1 MNSVIKCVLDIG
13 EQMLLCGGEV
23 HRTEDSM
30 SRICYACKAKKV
42 EIFTITSL
50 IVLTLE
56 DEGGNIYTQIREVN
70 NGSSNMEMLHMLNSL
85 SRQICK
91 MGCIPED
98 FDERLEN
105 IKNTNKYRKLIMLF
119 ANALMASSFTI
130 FFGGSFLEAGIAL
143 LAGGIVYLVALLAER
158 AHFNNIFSKLLSS
171 TSAAIIA
178 FAALKIALV
187 ASVDMIM
194 IGCIMLMIPGTGLT
208 NALRDLFVGDSIAG
222 MLRTTDALLS
232 TLAIAMGY
240 FVVAF
245 IAGGAA

>member
-1 MNSVIKCVLDIG
+1 MDNIMKCVLDIG

-30 SRICYACKAKKV
+30 RRICHACKARKV
-42 EIFTITSL
+42 EVFTITSV

-56 DEGGNIYTQIREVN
+56 DEKGNIHTQIREIK
-70 NGSSNMEMLHMLNSL
+70 NGTSNMEMLHNLNSL

-98 FDERLEN
+98 FDERLEE
-105 IKNTNKYRKLIMLF
+105 IKNTKRYRKTVMFL
-119 ANALMASSFTI
+119 ANALMAGAFTI
-130 FFGGSFLEAGIAL
+130 FFGGSFVESGVAF
-143 LAGGIVYLVALLAER
+143 LAGGIVYLMILIAEK
-158 AHFNNIFSKLLSS
+158 AKFNNVFSKLLSS

-178 FAALKIALV
+178 FAAYRMGV
-187 ASVDMIM
+187 VSTVDYIM

-245 IAGGAA
+245 LAGGM